1 MNTILEETLREKLRS
16 YLVENTPDVL
26 IGLQG
31 DFSVTK
37 YLEDK
42 IALVRPLLQQWI
54 EEGKPQYIIEELCL
68 NELTKDLRPSR
79 YLYIRNLLEEE
90 FLQTYKRFRE
100 LGVLTYETINLIEAC
115 KDVFDKF
122 GFNEENEDDR
132 NLYYAITGTIA
143 EYLERN

>member
-1 MNTILEETLREKLRS
+1 MNTILEELLREKLRS

-31 DFSVTK
+31 DFSVTR

-42 IALVRPLLQQWI
+42 IVLICPLLQQLI

-68 NELTKDLRPSR
+68 NELTRELRPSKF
-79 YLYIRNLLEEE
+79 LYIRNLLEEE

-115 KDVFDKF
+115 KDVFDNF
-122 GFNEENEDDR
+122 GFSEDNADDR
-132 NLYYAITGTIA
+132 NLHYAITGTIA
-143 EYLERN
+143 EYLER